1 MILLLFTRVYKE
13 GVYLNKYYEK
23 LELHKILELL
33 SEKCSN
39 ETTKQLALKIEPSGN
54 IEQVRQEIGK
64 TSCALDLSIKLGNPV
79 FYNFKDI
86 SASVK
91 RAQSGAALSLGELI
105 EIKRMLQQI
114 GMLCSWYNDV
124 LDKENPLDFYFEQL
138 FPNKYL
144 ADRLEA
150 AIIDRDTL
158 ADDASPTLNSI
169 RKKIRNSEVRIRE
182 TLDKMIK
189 SSSTQK
195 YLQDSI
201 VTIRDGRFVLPV
213 KTEHKGQINGLV
225 HDTSATGS
233 TLFIEPMSVVE
244 ANNDIRILKG
254 EEQDEIHRIIMEL
267 SEETAQFAEPL
278 MSGFNA
284 AVKLNLYFAKSEL
297 ASVMHACEPE
307 LNDDNEIILH
317 KARHPLIDKDRVVP
331 IDFRLGGDYDT
342 LIITG
347 PNTGGKTVVLKTVG
361 LLTLMTMCGM
371 LIPVS
376 DGSKICIYKNILVDI
391 GDQQSIEQSLSTFSA
406 HMNNVI
412 DILGTADYRCL
423 VLLDELGSGTDPIEG
438 AALAVSI
445 IERLREQGASVVTT
459 THYQELKMFALDTK
473 GVENASC
480 EFDVDTMQPTYR
492 LIIGAPGKSN
502 AFSISQKL
510 GVPVEV
516 IAHAE
521 TLVSDDNR
529 RFERIIDSLER
540 MRTELETQKNEAERN
555 KCEAEAIRAELE
567 KERERFYDEKETE
580 LELARRKAS
589 DIVNKVQRESQALI
603 EELEKLRKEKDAANF
618 SDRALEA
625 RRSQRQTMNRLYLE
639 ANPVSDSRNEDYVL
653 PRPLKKG
660 DSVLVA
666 DTNRKAVVINPPD
679 GKGICLIQ
687 SGIMKTKIDVA
698 KLRLIENE
706 AKPKAQKKGSGIS
719 TKGVESRMTR
729 KVQSELDIRGYT
741 ADEGVYEVDNFL
753 DAAVLSGI
761 TIVTIIHGKGT
772 GVLKKAIRDHL
783 KHHPHVKSSRRGLYG
798 EGEDGVT
805 VVELK

>member
-1 MILLLFTRVYKE
+1 M
-13 GVYLNKYYEK
+13 
-23 LELHKILELL
+23 L

-39 ETTKQLALKIEPSGN
+39 EKTKQLALSIEPSGD
-54 IEQVRQEIGK
+54 IDKVRAEISK
-64 TSCALDLSIKLGNPV
+64 TSCALELSVKLGTPV
-79 FYNFKDI
+79 FYSFKDI

-105 EIKRMLQQI
+105 EVKRMLQQI
-114 GMLCSWYNDV
+114 GMLSSWYSDV
-124 LDKENPLDFYFEQL
+124 LNKDNPLDFYFEQL

-144 ADRLEA
+144 ADKLDA
-150 AIIDRDTL
+150 AIIDKDTL
-158 ADDASPTLNSI
+158 SDDASPTLNSI

-213 KTEHKGQINGLV
+213 KTEHKGQIGGLV

-267 SEETAQFAEPL
+267 SGETAEFAEQL

-284 AVKLNLYFAKSEL
+284 SVQLNLCFAKAEL

-307 LNDDNEIILH
+307 LNDDNITILH
-317 KARHPLIDKDRVVP
+317 KARHPLIDKSKVVP
-331 IDFRLGGDYDT
+331 IDFSLGGDYNT

-361 LLTLMTMCGM
+361 LLTLMVMCGM

-376 DGSKICIYKNILVDI
+376 DGSKVCVYKNILVDI

-412 DILGTADYRCL
+412 EILDTADWQSL
-423 VLLDELGSGTDPIEG
+423 ILLDELGSGTDPVEG

-445 IERLREQGASVVTT
+445 IERLRQQGASIVTT

-492 LIIGAPGKSN
+492 LIIGTPGKSN
-502 AFSISQKL
+502 AFSISQRL
-510 GVPVEV
+510 GVPADV
-516 IAHAE
+516 IEHAKS
-521 TLVSDDNR
+521 LVSEDNKS
-529 RFERIIDSLER
+529 FERIIDSLER
-540 MRTELETQKNEAERN
+540 LRTELEGQKSQAAAYKRETEEIRNSLAKERESFYEQ
-555 KCEAEAIRAELE
+555 KEAELE
-567 KERERFYDEKETE
+567 A
-580 LELARRKAS
+580 ARKKAA
-589 DIVNKVQRESQALI
+589 DIVNRVQRESQALI
-603 EELEKLRKEKDAANF
+603 EELEQVRKEKEAADF
-618 SDRALEA
+618 SEKALNA
-625 RRSQRQTMNRLYLE
+625 RRNQRQTMNRLYLE
-639 ANPVSDSRNEDYVL
+639 ANPVSDSRNENYVL

-660 DSVLVA
+660 DNVLVA
-666 DTNRKAVVINPPD
+666 DTDRKAVVVTPPD
-679 GKGICLIQ
+679 SKGVCFIQ
-687 SGIMKTKIDVA
+687 SGIIKTKIDVS
-698 KLRLIENE
+698 KLRLLENE
-706 AKPKAQKKGSGIS
+706 KPQKQKKGSGIS

-741 ADEGVYEVDNFL
+741 ADEGIYEVDNFL
-753 DAAVLSGI
+753 DSAVLSGVG
-761 TIVTIIHGKGT
+761 IVTIIHGKGT
-772 GVLKKAIRDHL
+772 GVLKNAIREHL
-783 KHHPHVKSSRRGLYG
+783 KRHPHVKSSRRGLYG

-805 VVELK
+805 IVELK

>member
-1 MILLLFTRVYKE
+1 M
-13 GVYLNKYYEK
+13 NKYYEK

-33 SEKCSN
+33 AEKCSN
-39 ETTKQLALKIEPSGN
+39 EASRRLALETEPLKDIEA
-54 IEQVRQEIGK
+54 VRNEISK
-64 TSCALDLSIKLGNPV
+64 TSCALELSIKLGNPV
-79 FYNFKDI
+79 FYSFKDI

-91 RAQSGAALSLGELI
+91 RAESGAALSLAELI
-105 EIKRMLQQI
+105 EVKRMLQQI
-114 GMLCSWYNDV
+114 GMLVSWYSDV
-124 LDKENPLDFYFEQL
+124 LDKENPLDIYFEML

-144 ADRLEA
+144 ANRLEA
-150 AIIDRDTL
+150 AIIDKDTL

-169 RKKIRNSEVRIRE
+169 RRKIRNAEVRIRD
-182 TLDKMIK
+182 TLDKMIR

-201 VTIRDGRFVLPV
+201 VTMRDGRFVLPV

-267 SEETAQFAEPL
+267 SDETARFAEQL
-278 MSGFNA
+278 MSGFKA
-284 AVKLNLYFAKSEL
+284 SVQLNLYFAKAEL
-297 ASVMHACEPE
+297 GSVMHACEPE
-307 LNDDNEIILH
+307 LNDDNQIFLH
-317 KARHPLIDKDRVVP
+317 KARHPLIDKKKVVP
-331 IDFRLGGDYDT
+331 IDFAIGGDYDT

-361 LLTLMTMCGM
+361 LLTLMVMCGL

-376 DGSKICIYKNILVDI
+376 DGSKVCVYKNILVDI

-412 DILGTADYRCL
+412 EILGTADYSSL

-445 IERLREQGASVVTT
+445 IERLREQGASIVTT
-459 THYQELKMFALDTK
+459 THYQELKMFALDTA

-480 EFDVDTMQPTYR
+480 EFDVETMQPTFR

-502 AFSISQKL
+502 AFAVSRRL
-510 GVPVEV
+510 GVPED
-516 IAHAE
+516 IIKHAKS
-521 TLVSDDNR
+521 LVSDENR
-529 RFERIIDSLER
+529 KFERIIDSLEKI
-540 MRTELETQKNEAERN
+540 RTQLEAEKESAEKDKREAESIRKELEAEREKFYN
-555 KCEAEAIRAELE
+555 EKEDELE
-567 KERERFYDEKETE
+567 R
-580 LELARRKAS
+580 ARNKAS
-589 DIVNKVQRESQALI
+589 DIVNRVQKQSQALV
-603 EELEKLRKEKDAANF
+603 EELEKLRKEKDAADF
-618 SDRALEA
+618 SDRALQA
-625 RRSQRQTMNRLYLE
+625 RRDQRSTMNKLYLE
-639 ANPVSDSRNEDYVL
+639 ANPVSDSRNDDYVL

-660 DSVLVA
+660 DKVKIPDSGRTGILVSE
-666 DTNRKAVVINPPD
+666 PD
-679 GKGICLIQ
+679 SKGMCFVQI
-687 SGIMKTKIDVA
+687 GMMKTKLDSS
-698 KLRLIENE
+698 KLRLVENE
-706 AKPKAQKKGSGIS
+706 KPQQKKKGSGVS

-741 ADEGVYEVDNFL
+741 ADEGIYEVDNFL
-753 DAAVLSGI
+753 DAAVMSGI
-761 TIVTIIHGKGT
+761 TLVTIIHGKGT
-772 GVLKKAIRDHL
+772 GVLKNAIRDHL
-783 KHHPHVKSSRRGLYG
+783 KRHPQVKSSRRGLYG

>member
-1 MILLLFTRVYKE
+1 M
-13 GVYLNKYYEK
+13 NKYYEK

-33 SEKCSN
+33 ADKCSN
-39 ETTKQLALKIEPSGN
+39 ETAKQLALKTEPCTD
-54 IEQVRQEIGK
+54 IDRVREEINK
-64 TSCALDLSIKLGNPV
+64 TSCALEMSIKLGNPI
-79 FYNFKDI
+79 FYGFKDI
-86 SASVK
+86 SVSVK
-91 RAQSGAALSLGELI
+91 RAQSGAALSLAELI

-114 GMLCSWYNDV
+114 GVLCSWYDDV
-124 LDKENPLDFYFEQL
+124 LDKDNPLDVYFEQL

-195 YLQDSI
+195 YLQDAI
-201 VTIRDGRFVLPV
+201 VTMRDGRFVLPV
-213 KTEHKGQINGLV
+213 KTEHKGQVNGLV

-284 AVKLNLYFAKSEL
+284 SVQLSLYFAKAEL
-297 ASVMHACEPE
+297 GSVMRACEPE
-307 LNDDNEIILH
+307 LNDDNIIVLH
-317 KARHPLIDKDRVVP
+317 KARHPLIDKNSVVP
-331 IDFRLGGDYDT
+331 IDFSLGGDYDT

-376 DGSKICIYKNILVDI
+376 DGSKVCIYKNILVDI

-412 DILGTADYRCL
+412 EILDTADFSSL
-423 VLLDELGSGTDPIEG
+423 ILLDELGSGTDPIEG

-445 IERLREQGASVVTT
+445 IDRLRGQGASVVTT
-459 THYQELKMFALDTK
+459 THYQELKMFALDTE

-502 AFSISQKL
+502 AFSISRKL
-510 GVPVEV
+510 GVPEDV
-516 IAHAE
+516 IAHAK

-540 MRTELETQKNEAERN
+540 MRTELEYQKNEAAKNRKESD
-555 KCEAEAIRAELE
+555 EIRASLE
-567 KERERFYDEKETE
+567 KERDRFYEEKETE
-580 LELARRKAS
+580 LEIARRKAG

-603 EELEKLRKEKDAANF
+603 EELEKLRKEKDAADF
-618 SDRALEA
+618 SDRALQA
-625 RRSQRQTMNRLYLE
+625 RRSQRSTMNRLYLE
-639 ANPVSDSRNEDYVL
+639 ANPVSGSSNEDYVL

-660 DSVLVA
+660 DNVIVA
-666 DTNRKAVVINPPD
+666 DTKRRGVVVSPPD
-679 GKGICLIQ
+679 SKGMCFIQ
-687 SGIMKTKIDVA
+687 NGMMKTKIDA
-698 KLRLIENE
+698 SKLRLLENE
-706 AKPKAQKKGSGIS
+706 PKPKQKKTSGVS

-761 TIVTIIHGKGT
+761 TLVTIIHGKGT
-772 GVLKKAIRDHL
+772 GVLKNAVRDHL